1 MLSVEMA
8 LTALGGGVL
17 IGAAASVFLMFNG
30 RIMGVSGILSQAL
43 TLAPLN
49 TRWPWLFLVGLLL
62 GPMVSDT
69 FLGTS
74 QPVFAER
81 PVLLTVVAGL
91 LVGFGTSIGS
101 GCTSGH
107 GVCGL
112 SRFSKRSLVSVLIFM
127 GSGMFTVFVLRQLG
141 GL

>member
-62 GPMVSDT
+62 GPVLSDT

-74 QPVFAER
+74 QPVFVER
-81 PVLLTVVAGL
+81 PMVLTVVAGI
-91 LVGFGTSIGS
+91 LVGFGTSLGS

-112 SRFSKRSLVSVLIFM
+112 SRFSKRSLVSVFTFM
-127 GSGMFTVFVLRQLG
+127 GAGMLTVFVLRQVGAL
-141 GL
+141 

>member
-1 MLSVEMA
+1 MFSLE
-8 LTALGGGVL
+8 TALVALAGGVL
-17 IGAAASVFLMFNG
+17 IGGAASMFLLFNG

-49 TRWPWLFLVGLLL
+49 TRWPWLFLLGLLL
-62 GPMVSDT
+62 GPLVSDA

-81 PVLLTVVAGL
+81 SMGLAVAAGL
-91 LVGFGTSIGS
+91 LVGFGTALGS

-112 SRFSKRSLVSVLIFM
+112 ARFSKRSLVSVLTFM
-127 GSGMFTVFVLRQLG
+127 GAGMLTVFVLRQLG